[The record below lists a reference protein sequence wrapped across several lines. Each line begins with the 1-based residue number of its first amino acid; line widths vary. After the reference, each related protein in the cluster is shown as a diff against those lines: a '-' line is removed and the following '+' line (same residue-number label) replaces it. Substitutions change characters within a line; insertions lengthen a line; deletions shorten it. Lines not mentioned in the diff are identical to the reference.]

1 MPAHARVLIEGDA
14 VIEAQDAEAPV
25 PWWSFGKTIIAATAL
40 RLAELGRQNLDD
52 DASGYSLRQV
62 LRHEAGLK
70 DYGALPAYHQAVA
83 AGETPW
89 PAGDLRRRASANT
102 HAFPPGQGWAY
113 SNIGYL
119 EARQRIEAAHPGT
132 LEAAARRL
140 IFEPLGVTAR
150 LAVAKDDLNGVE
162 MGSARGYHPNWV
174 YHGLFVGSLTEAA
187 RLLAGLLGPNS
198 PLQAPS
204 LAAMRQSHAL
214 PQFAGPVWK
223 TPSYGLGLMRSA
235 TEGGFIAEGHTG
247 GGPGSAI
254 AVYGREDQPGRVA
267 AVFALEGAGI
277 EVEAEAA
284 RLLA

>member
-40 RLAELGRQNLDD
+40 RLAELGRLNLDD
-52 DASGYSLRQV
+52 DGSGYSLRQV

-89 PAGDLRRRASANT
+89 PAGDLRRRAGADT

-150 LAVAKDDLNGVE
+150 LAVAKDDLDGVE

-204 LAAMRQSHAL
+204 LAAMRQSRVL

-235 TEGGFIAEGHTG
+235 TEGRFIAEGHTG

>member
-1 MPAHARVLIEGDA
+1 MPAHARVLIEGDV

-40 RLAELGRQNLDD
+40 RLAELGRLNLDD
-52 DASGYSLRQV
+52 DGSGYSLRQV

-89 PAGDLRRRASANT
+89 PAGDLRRRAGANT

-235 TEGGFIAEGHTG
+235 TEGGFVAEGHTG
-247 GGPGSAI
+247 GGPGSAL

>member
-1 MPAHARVLIEGDA
+1 MPAHARVLIEGDV

-40 RLAELGRQNLDD
+40 RLAELGRLNLDD
-52 DASGYSLRQV
+52 DGSGYSLRQV

-150 LAVAKDDLNGVE
+150 LAVAKDDLDGVE

-204 LAAMRQSHAL
+204 LAAMRQSHVL

>member
-1 MPAHARVLIEGDA
+1 MPAHARILIEGDV

-40 RLAELGRQNLDD
+40 RLAELGRLNLDD
-52 DASGYSLRQV
+52 DGSGYSLRQV

-235 TEGGFIAEGHTG
+235 TEGGFVAEGHTG
-247 GGPGSAI
+247 GGPGSAL